1 MDRYLLKQGYLI
13 KKDAH
18 SEKVIKQTLKDLTIT
33 PKVLKSYETFA
44 KPKPFTIYKESEN
57 YYYIPRFYGIE
68 KFGKPKVT
76 KIPEGNSINLSIV
89 KPYDVLPHQKKA
101 YSTTI
106 AKLKEH
112 NGTLLS
118 LYAGG
123 GKTFLAIKISCDFI
137 KGKTLVIVNKECL
150 MDQWKEAII
159 KFTGGKARIG
169 IIQQNKCEIEEKDFT
184 ICMLHTISKRDFPD
198 GTFDSFKFC
207 IIDECHHLGSSMF
220 SQTLPKV
227 NCKYML
233 ALSATPTRGDGCM
246 HVVHAFIGQLG
257 HMEKRDGTNKIIV
270 KRFKLNSKSPE
281 YETLLMSNGTK
292 NTSAMVTNIARST
305 SRNLLIVES
314 VKELMKEDRKILIL
328 SGRREHLETLHFLL
342 NDAKIKTIHN
352 KYITVG
358 YYYGNNGGST
368 KSNHKAMLELSSKC
382 DVILGTHAIAS
393 EGLDIPD
400 LNTEI
405 IATPLADVEQAVGR
419 ILRKF
424 HTINPIVIDLIDNCG
439 NFVNQARKRLKL
451 YHREGYNEYD
461 KVINLDNFNDEINN
475 IISHINS
482 PDHIINNKEDLGSS
496 ISSEDNEE
504 LSDNEDVLNQ
514 DKEISDDFSID
525 LFSKKKIKP
534 TAGVCLI

>member
-1 MDRYLLKQGYLI
+1 
-13 KKDAH
+13 
-18 SEKVIKQTLKDLTIT
+18 
-33 PKVLKSYETFA
+33 
-44 KPKPFTIYKESEN
+44 
-57 YYYIPRFYGIE
+57 
-68 KFGKPKVT
+68 
-76 KIPEGNSINLSIV
+76 
-89 KPYDVLPHQKKA
+89 
-101 YSTTI
+101 
-106 AKLKEH
+106 
-112 NGTLLS
+112 
-118 LYAGG
+118 
-123 GKTFLAIKISCDFI
+123 
-137 KGKTLVIVNKECL
+137 
-150 MDQWKEAII
+150 
-159 KFTGGKARIG
+159 
-169 IIQQNKCEIEEKDFT
+169 
-184 ICMLHTISKRDFPD
+184 
-198 GTFDSFKFC
+198 
-207 IIDECHHLGSSMF
+207 
-220 SQTLPKV
+220 
-227 NCKYML
+227 
-233 ALSATPTRGDGCM
+233 
-246 HVVHAFIGQLG
+246 
-257 HMEKRDGTNKIIV
+257 
-270 KRFKLNSKSPE
+270 
-281 YETLLMSNGTK
+281 MSNGTK

-305 SRNLLIVES
+305 NRNLLIVES

-368 KSNHKAMLELSSKC
+368 KSNHKAMLELSAKC

-424 HTINPIVIDLIDNCG
+424 HTINPIVLDLIDNCG

-482 PDHIINNKEDLGSS
+482 PDHIISNNEVNNEDLDS
-496 ISSEDNEE
+496 N
-504 LSDNEDVLNQ
+504 LSDDDILNE

-534 TAGVCLI
+534 TSGVCLI